1 MFSSVNKY
9 LLLPFLSHI
18 QEILIKVVQLKLFTQ
33 SASCPLQGR
42 NRAFGTKTNNCHHKC
57 NANLIALPS
66 GGMGWAGPS
75 GGVSA
80 TMVLA
85 SAAEMW
91 WGLPVKVVLV
101 LNMSVQ
107 GEGEWIV
114 KTVTISTTKDTHQEI
129 PLWFESLCTKAF
141 H

>member
-42 NRAFGTKTNNCHHKC
+42 NRAFGTRTNNCHHKC

-101 LNMSVQ
+101 LNMSAQ
-107 GEGEWIV
+107 GEGE
-114 KTVTISTTKDTHQEI
+114 
-129 PLWFESLCTKAF
+129 
-141 H
+141 